1 MPNHC
6 NNTLGVLGKTED
18 VEKFVAFVTNDGP
31 DKEDDKYELFKKLIP
46 MPNELEGTISPSK
59 SSNEELINK
68 YGTDNWYDWCNNN
81 WGTKWG
87 DYSITKSDLANLV
100 QYSYP
105 FKEDGVK
112 DYDNGI
118 EDTSNSYVHF
128 YYDTA
133 WAPGSD
139 ELSAALCVQFPELN
153 FNLYYEEGGMGFA
166 GQVRI
171 KKGEIVYNDS
181 WEFHPTCD
189 DISEIDFDWN

>member
-6 NNTLGVLGKTED
+6 SNTLGVLGKTED
-18 VEKFVAFVTNDGP
+18 VEKFVAFVTNNGP

-46 MPNELEGTISPSK
+46 MPKELEGTTSPSK
-59 SSNEELINK
+59 SSNEELIKK

-87 DYSITKSDLANLV
+87 DYDIDKSQVASLV
-100 QYSYP
+100 KYSYP
-105 FKEDGVK
+105 MGIDGCK
-112 DYDNGI
+112 DYDNAI

-139 ELSAALCVQFPELN
+139 ELCNALSIQFPELN
-153 FNLYYEEGGMGFA
+153 FNLYYEEQGMGFA
-166 GQVRI
+166 GQVKI
-171 KKGEIVYNDS
+171 KQGAIDYNDS
-181 WEFHPTCD
+181 WDFHQSCN
-189 DISEIDFDWN
+189 DISEIDFDN

>member
-18 VEKFVAFVTNDGP
+18 VEKFVAFVTNNGP

-46 MPNELEGTISPSK
+46 MPNELEGTTSPSK
-59 SSNEELINK
+59 SSNEELIKK
-68 YGTDNWYDWCNNN
+68 YGTDNWYDWCNTN

-87 DYSITKSDLANLV
+87 DYNIDKSQVSALV
-100 QYSYP
+100 KYSYP
-105 FKEDGVK
+105 IGIDGCK
-112 DYDNGI
+112 DYDNPI

-139 ELSAALCVQFPELN
+139 ELCNALRLKFPELN
-153 FNLYYEEGGMGFA
+153 FNLYYEEQGMGFA
-166 GQVRI
+166 GQVKI
-171 KKGEIVYNDS
+171 KKGEINYSDS
-181 WEFHPTCD
+181 WDFHQSCN
-189 DISEIDFDWN
+189 DISEIDFDN

>member
-18 VEKFVAFVTNDGP
+18 VEKFIAFVTNNGE
-31 DKEDDKYELFKKLIP
+31 DKEQNKYQLFKSLMP
-46 MPNELEGTISPSK
+46 MPKELEGTTSPSK
-59 SSNEELINK
+59 SSNEELIKK

-87 DYSITKSDLANLV
+87 DYDIDKSQVASLV
-100 QYSYP
+100 KYSYP
-105 FKEDGVK
+105 MGIDGCK
-112 DYDNGI
+112 DYDNAI

-139 ELSAALCVQFPELN
+139 ELCNALSIQFPELN
-153 FNLYYEEGGMGFA
+153 FNLYYEEQGMGFA
-166 GQVRI
+166 GQVKI
-171 KKGEIVYNDS
+171 KQGAIDYSDNWD
-181 WEFHPTCD
+181 FHQSCN
-189 DISEIDFDWN
+189 DISEIDFDN